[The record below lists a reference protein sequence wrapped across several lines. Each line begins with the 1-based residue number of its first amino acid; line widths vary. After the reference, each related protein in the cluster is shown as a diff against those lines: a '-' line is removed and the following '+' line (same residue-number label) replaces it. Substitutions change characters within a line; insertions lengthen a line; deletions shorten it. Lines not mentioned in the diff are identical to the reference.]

1 MAKRTLLDITQG
13 ILSGMDSDEV
23 NSISDTVESLQ
34 VANLVRRVYFDL
46 VDDLELPH
54 TSDIISLESLA
65 DPAKPTHMR
74 MPEAVSR
81 IEWIKYDA
89 RLEVA
94 DAKAYRDMKWMHP
107 YDFIGF
113 STARDS
119 TDTTNNLVVQYSAN
133 ITLVIDKIQAPTYW
147 TSFDDEYIVF
157 DSYDL
162 ALEANLQA
170 SKTLCGAAIR
180 PTFTLTD
187 TFIPD
192 LPENLFSL
200 LYAQSEAMAHVFVKQ
215 FANPKADL
223 MEHRLRVRAQ
233 RNKWRQKRMVYV
245 GPDYGRK
252 R

>member
-1 MAKRTLLDITQG
+1 MAKRTLLDMTQG
-13 ILSGMDSDEV
+13 ILSGMDSDEA
-23 NSISDTVESLQ
+23 NSIGDTVEATQ
-34 VANLVRRVYFDL
+34 VANIIKRVYFDL

-54 TSDIISLESLA
+54 TSDIIALESLA

-74 MPEAVSR
+74 IPEAVSR
-81 IEWIKYDA
+81 IEWIKYDV
-89 RLEVA
+89 RLEAA
-94 DAKAYRDMKWMHP
+94 DAKAYQDMKWLHP
-107 YDFIGF
+107 YEFLGL
-113 STARDS
+113 SLARDS
-119 TDTTNNLVVQYSAN
+119 TDTTNYLTVQYSAN
-133 ITLVIDKIQAPTYW
+133 ITLLIDKTRAPTYW
-147 TSFDDEYIVF
+147 TSFDDEYVVF
-157 DSYDL
+157 DAYDL

-215 FANPKADL
+215 MGNPKADL

-233 RNKWRQKRMVYV
+233 RNKWRQKRMTYA
-245 GPDYGRK
+245 GPDYGRH